1 MNTEPRRQSHNE
13 EPEITQEEDV
23 PVDGRDHDGE
33 KMMQEVKNE
42 RLSPAEGKTEE
53 KGKSQ

>member
-1 MNTEPRRQSHNE
+1 MNTEPRRHSNNE

-42 RLSPAEGKTEE
+42 RLSPAEDKTEE
-53 KGKSQ
+53 KGKQG